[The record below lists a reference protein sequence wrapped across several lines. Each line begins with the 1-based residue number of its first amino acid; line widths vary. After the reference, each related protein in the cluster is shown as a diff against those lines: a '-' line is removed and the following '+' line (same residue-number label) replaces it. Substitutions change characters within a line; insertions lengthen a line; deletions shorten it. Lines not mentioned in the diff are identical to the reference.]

1 MKIYIY
7 TFLAS
12 LLFLTHS
19 LSANT
24 WNGSVDDSWNNA
36 SNWDSGVVPNGISST
51 AEFTAVGAPTVN
63 IDTES
68 VTVGKVTF
76 NSAAGYTISGPE
88 TLTMDNGSAQARI
101 IISDGSHTIAAN
113 LVATNSFTMD
123 TSFANPLTFNGTISG
138 ATVTYNSGLFYLN
151 NANTNSNTR
160 IGIDATVQANDHQ
173 ALKGHPIVYGNLVYS
188 PGLPFSVSLV
198 GLSVTGTVDINDNTL
213 SLHDGNIT
221 GSIINTTPGGN
232 LIKIAGHV
240 LHLAGT
246 NTYSGTTTI
255 NDGVIN
261 VPGSIISNTQVNPGA
276 FLTGTGT
283 VAAVANFGTVSPGEA
298 IGDTP
303 NTTIGTLTVNGTYN
317 QDSTGNL
324 LIQVSDD
331 GSSDRLN
338 VIGIGNATLDGT
350 LTLEPEPGIYPA
362 GSRFTFM
369 NYATRLGALT
379 LIDDSGLAFSTHY
392 FGTFALL
399 INDLAGAILP
409 VPKRLLSGN
418 SREVADYLFCRG
430 FIPSNYDLLKVM
442 GALVRVPADQFAKDL
457 VKLSPAQFGALPLMN
472 LHSNRII
479 ADVIVENTE
488 KFDWCDPCVSQ
499 NNSQEDCQANRNDT
513 SVWVAPV
520 GYYYDQDGIQGQV
533 GFDSYAVGV
542 GAGASHLF
550 FNSFHVG
557 GGAGYTY
564 SKIDWDKDRGD
575 GHINSVYLGPSL
587 GWSPK
592 NGFLNLLVMGSY
604 NYYDIDRK
612 IKFPG
617 VNRTAT
623 NKHHSYDVLARLDGG
638 YRFRINIKGN
648 LDHIYI
654 LPEARVSYLNIF
666 EQRYTESGAD
676 SINLTVDSKYSAL
689 LQPNL
694 LIKFLR
700 DFHTNTWCIMP
711 AFQVGWISNIWLS
724 SGNYKSRFY
733 KQETCQPHFV
743 VKSFTRNTNQLSL
756 GLDINFRHDSD
767 WIIDV
772 GCRVDFLDDNYVV
785 DGKVKVEKRF

>member
-1 MKIYIY
+1 MWNDGAANDNWTDVGNWNAGDVPNSTNAVAEFPTIGGPQTVIVDQGITIGEIHFNSSDNY
-7 TFLAS
+7 TI
-12 LLFLTHS
+12 
-19 LSANT
+19 
-24 WNGSVDDSWNNA
+24 NGSEAISFTKINQIIVD
-36 SNWDSGVVPNGISST
+36 ST
-51 AEFTAVGAPTVN
+51 GT
-63 IDTES
+63 
-68 VTVGKVTF
+68 
-76 NSAAGYTISGPE
+76 
-88 TLTMDNGSAQARI
+88 
-101 IISDGSHTIAAN
+101 HTITAPIELHPNALYIFN
-113 LVATNSFTMD
+113 NT
-123 TSFANPLTFNGTISG
+123 ANPLTISGNISGNDSLLIRTGLTILSGSNTYTGSGTSIDVGSTLQINTNNSISNNKNVTSNGTFVLNNGIGTTPILGLYGIGTVDLNNNILSPRAGNFSGTIIETAGPGGINKVTTGTLTLSG
-138 ATVTYNSGLFYLN
+138 ASNYTGL
-151 NANTNSNTR
+151 TDIQEGT
-160 IGIDATVQANDHQ
+160 
-173 ALKGHPIVYGNLVYS
+173 
-188 PGLPFSVSLV
+188 
-198 GLSVTGTVDINDNTL
+198 LSVTG
-213 SLHDGNIT
+213 
-221 GSIINTTPGGN
+221 
-232 LIKIAGHV
+232 
-240 LHLAGT
+240 
-246 NTYSGTTTI
+246 
-255 NDGVIN
+255 
-261 VPGSIISNTQVNPGA
+261 SIISPVQINSGA
-276 FLTGTGT
+276 FLTGTGSVGT
-283 VAAVANFGTVSPGEA
+283 VTNDGTVSPG
-298 IGDTP
+298 TS
-303 NTTIGTLTVNGTYN
+303 IGTLTVNGNYTQN
-317 QDSTGNL
+317 PTADLT
-324 LIQVSDD
+324 IEISDD
-331 GSSDRLN
+331 GSSDLLN
-338 VIGIGNATLDGT
+338 ITGTATLAGT

-369 NYATRLGALT
+369 NYAARGGSLT
-379 LIDDSGLAFSTHY
+379 LIEDSSLAFSIHY
-392 FGTFALL
+392 FGAFAQL
-399 INDLAGAILP
+399 INAIGGSVLP
-409 VPKRLLSGN
+409 IPKRLLHGN

-430 FIPSNYDLLKVM
+430 FIPSNHDLLKVM
-442 GALVRVPADQFAKDL
+442 GALVRLPADQFAKDL

-472 LHSNRII
+472 LQSNRII

-488 KFDWCDPCVSQ
+488 KFDWCDPCVS
-499 NNSQEDCQANRNDT
+499 EKDCQVNDT
-513 SVWVAPV
+513 SIWVAPV

-550 FNSFHVG
+550 FNAFHVG

-617 VNRTAT
+617 VNRTAS

-756 GLDINFRHDSD
+756 GLDVNFRHDSD

-785 DGKVKVEKRF
+785 DGKIKVEKRF